1 LLQAAPE
8 ESDRLKKVQEHVEI
22 CEKEVGIEHED
33 ALKIAGGDFTLRDEK
48 SQVITSSRANEP
60 WIPQLSFILTSF

>member
-1 LLQAAPE
+1 LQAAPE
-8 ESDRLKKVQEHVEI
+8 DSDKLKKIQEHVEI

-48 SQVITSSRANEP
+48 SQVTI
-60 WIPQLSFILTSF
+60 